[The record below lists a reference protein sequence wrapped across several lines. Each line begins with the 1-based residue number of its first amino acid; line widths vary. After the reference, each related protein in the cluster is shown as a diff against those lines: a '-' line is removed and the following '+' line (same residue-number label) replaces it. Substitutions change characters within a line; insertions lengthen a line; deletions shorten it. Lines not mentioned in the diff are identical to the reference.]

1 MPVLTEEGIYQR
13 YSQTVAEVLSDISVL
28 VTKPEM
34 ESVGV
39 ASMLMEKVAVNVTTP
54 EVMVVSVFTPS
65 LLESVSVAVEGQV
78 PHCGLFA
85 GISADDN
92 EKSVGSEPIPLTH
105 HCDKS

>member
-28 VTKPEM
+28 VTNPVM

-65 LLESVSVAVEGQV
+65 SLESVSVAVEGQA
-78 PHCGLFA
+78 PQLG
-85 GISADDN
+85 
-92 EKSVGSEPIPLTH
+92 
-105 HCDKS
+105 